1 MASSGGS
8 LILTDSTLEDGRFW
22 WWPILEVVFVWSWMG
37 CMGVATGTWYLRL
50 RMGYSVVVVLVGDPV
65 FWRGKKRS
73 RTEESILA
81 AGVAAIAAAA
91 AGEDDIVMVVL
102 DKERGTTV
110 GSNRAP

>member
-1 MASSGGS
+1 
-8 LILTDSTLEDGRFW
+8 
-22 WWPILEVVFVWSWMG
+22 
-37 CMGVATGTWYLRL
+37 MGVATGTWYLRL

-65 FWRGKKRS
+65 FWRGEKRS

-81 AGVAAIAAAA
+81 AGVAAIAAA

-110 GSNRAP
+110 GSNRTP